1 MNKKIILYD
10 NSYNKFILNIKD
22 DLNEE
27 IFEENNN
34 LIEQQINLNNKQ
46 QIKININSNNIKN
59 NNNKNNNN
67 NNNKIKNL
75 NVNTNFNNKNLNVPK
90 EFPLIL
96 KNYAKAVIRSNPK
109 NIISF
114 SVKYFEELKNNI

>member
-27 IFEENNN
+27 IIEENNN
-34 LIEQQINLNNKQ
+34 LIEKNQQINLNNKQ

-59 NNNKNNNN
+59 NKNNN

-75 NVNTNFNNKNLNVPK
+75 NINTNFNNKNLNVPK

-96 KNYAKAVIRSNPK
+96 KNYAKSVIRSNPK

>member
-27 IFEENNN
+27 IIEENNN

-59 NNNKNNNN
+59 NKN

-75 NVNTNFNNKNLNVPK
+75 NINTNFNNKNLNVPK

-96 KNYAKAVIRSNPK
+96 KNYAKSVIRSNPK

>member
-27 IFEENNN
+27 IIEENNN
-34 LIEQQINLNNKQ
+34 FIEQQINLNNKQ
-46 QIKININSNNIKN
+46 QIKININSSNIKN
-59 NNNKNNNN
+59 KKKNN

-75 NVNTNFNNKNLNVPK
+75 NINTNFNNKNLNVPK

-96 KNYAKAVIRSNPK
+96 KNYAKSVIRSNPK